1 MSQESNNRTD
11 GVRVHGELREEPDY
25 AALALALLS
34 VLRDI
39 EEVDTHLGGEVDQRP
54 EEPAA

>member
-1 MSQESNNRTD
+1 MSQASNNRTD
-11 GVRVHGELREEPDY
+11 DVRVHGELREEPDY

-39 EEVDTHLGGEVDQRP
+39 EEVNAHLGGEVDQSP
-54 EEPAA
+54 EESAA

>member
-1 MSQESNNRTD
+1 MSQASNNRTD
-11 GVRVHGELREEPDY
+11 DVRVHGELREEPDY

-39 EEVDTHLGGEVDQRP
+39 EEVQPHLGGDLDQRP
-54 EEPAA
+54 QEPAA